1 MTYTADHDNGYR
13 ATVEYSGGVAAVL
26 PVLPHPP
33 PPPGAGAG
41 VAFPVAPTVTPLP
54 FRAVPVSAV
63 PSPVV
68 RVSQRQT
75 FQKGFVDHITQPN
88 LRHYFVVCL

>member
-26 PVLPHPP
+26 PVLPPPPP

-54 FRAVPVSAV
+54 FRAVPVSARAV

-75 FQKGFVDHITQPN
+75 FQKGFVDHITQP
-88 LRHYFVVCL
+88 